1 MFKQLISYV
10 IVAISIVIVLA
21 GVANAEQATQ
31 DVVVERSGGI
41 LLKAQRQQKTD
52 NTHQKVVIKKSG
64 GIIVIIQRNINKV
77 VREDKVDEQ

>member
-31 DVVVERSGGI
+31 DVIVEQSGGI

-77 VREDKVDEQ
+77 VREDKVDE

>member
-1 MFKQLISYV
+1 MNKIILSG
-10 IVAISIVIVLA
+10 IVLGLLA
-21 GVANAEQATQ
+21 VPTMAAEEATQ
-31 DVVVERSGGI
+31 DVVVEQSGGI

-77 VREDKVDEQ
+77 VREDKVNE